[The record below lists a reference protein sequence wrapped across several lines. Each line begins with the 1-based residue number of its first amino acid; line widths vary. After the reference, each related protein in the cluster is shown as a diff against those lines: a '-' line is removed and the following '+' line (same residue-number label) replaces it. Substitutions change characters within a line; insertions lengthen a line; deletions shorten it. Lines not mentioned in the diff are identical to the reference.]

1 MKKIGISM
9 LAASL
14 LVGVLAYAEPIGDF
28 GVNQSWN
35 QPIMKR
41 VKHTDAFG
49 DTYYTYV
56 QEEPSKCVKK
66 EIHRASQAVQKAPK
80 EVLDGLQATLRAIEY
95 LQKGD
100 AQKAKEE
107 LQQATM
113 LFDQALKAN
122 PKLKLVPI
130 DTRIDVFELQAPPKQ
145 IKKDLL
151 LAQALLEDFRTQAAR
166 AILMPMEDE
175 IDITTF
181 YLPMDLYPKAAKRA
195 LKLLQKNKTKAALK
209 ALVSGVDTIVATK
222 VVVPIPLLRAQ
233 EYLVNASKMAKTH
246 PKKAIALL
254 QQAKKELYKAVLL
267 GYTDTHSKEYADLY
281 ARFTRLQRELRAAHP
296 TGALFEQTKKKT
308 NKLLN
313 KIRLESKSSDN
324 VWQGTA
330 QAHKK
335 AEEEELNDKLRFIQQ
350 METDIF

>member
-1 MKKIGISM
+1 MNKISISV

-14 LVGVLAYAEPIGDF
+14 LAGVLAYAEPIGEF
-28 GVNQSWN
+28 GVNLSWD

-49 DTYYTYV
+49 DTYYTFV

-66 EIHRASQAVQKAPK
+66 EIHRASHMTKKAPK
-80 EVLDGLQATLRAIEY
+80 EILDGLQATLQAMQS

-100 AQKAKEE
+100 ISKAKEE
-107 LQQATM
+107 LQKAID
-113 LFDQALKAN
+113 LFDQALKAD

-130 DTRIDVFELQAPPKQ
+130 DTRIDVFELQAPPRQ

-151 LAQALLEDFRTQAAR
+151 LAQAMLEDFRTQAAR
-166 AILMPMEDE
+166 DLLMPMVDE

-195 LKLLQKNKTKAALK
+195 LRLVEKGKTKAALK
-209 ALVSGVDTIVATK
+209 ALAEGVDTIVAMK

-233 EYLVNASKMAKTH
+233 EYLVEASKVAKTH

-254 QQAKKELYKAVLL
+254 QEAKKELYKAVLL
-267 GYTDTHSKEYADLY
+267 GYTDTHGKEYADLY
-281 ARFTRLQRELRAAHP
+281 AKLTKLQRELRAGHP
-296 TGALFEQTKKKT
+296 TRALFEQTKKKT

-313 KIRLESKSSDN
+313 TIRLESKSSDN

-330 QAHKK
+330 QAHKR
-335 AEEEELNDKLRFIQQ
+335 AEEEELDDKLRFLRE